1 MGPIMVGDLPFQCNH
16 CSGRNSHDSDCTQR
30 LVPCPVPWQCYES
43 FKFANFLRDFES
55 SHGKLPVMENGASV
69 TTGGLLAKS
78 GLNDYFTFGVKI
90 EAYGRVFISSS
101 FTMDGVY
108 YEWVK
113 LLGTPSEAKDF
124 IFSLEYKGSGS
135 THVYLGKVASIDE
148 TLTEVLLDAK
158 CSSIGFEVFKRQ
170 FMEGN
175 TSNYHWSITIKRL
188 DE

>member
-1 MGPIMVGDLPFQCNH
+1 MILIVLNVWFLALLRIIKGH
-16 CSGRNSHDSDCTQR
+16 A
-30 LVPCPVPWQCYES
+30 CYES

-55 SHGKLPVMENGASV
+55 IHGKLPVMENGASV
-69 TTGGLLAKS
+69 TTGLLA
-78 GLNDYFTFGVKI
+78 NDFEWDRRDYFTFGVKI

-175 TSNYHWSITIKRL
+175 TSKYHWSITVKRL

>member
-1 MGPIMVGDLPFQCNH
+1 MILIVLNVWFLALLRIIKGH
-16 CSGRNSHDSDCTQR
+16 A
-30 LVPCPVPWQCYES
+30 CYES

-69 TTGGLLAKS
+69 TRGLFS
-78 GLNDYFTFGVKI
+78 NNYFAFGGVKI
-90 EAYGRVFISSS
+90 EAYGRVFITSS

-170 FMEGN
+170 FLFMEGN
-175 TSNYHWSITIKRL
+175 TSMYHWSITVKRL
-188 DE
+188 GE